1 MKKYLVKRPK
11 DTVEVLILPN
21 KDGSGYQYVN
31 LTKGHI
37 CPCRFKTESEALRD
51 MDKKISEGKVLY
63 YEEIKEIK
71 ESNKDT
77 KELVESARN
86 IFKKGNSRRRILPR
100 LFL

>member
-1 MKKYLVKRPK
+1 MKKYLVKRPN

-71 ESNKDT
+71 END
-77 KELVESARN
+77 
-86 IFKKGNSRRRILPR
+86 
-100 LFL
+100 